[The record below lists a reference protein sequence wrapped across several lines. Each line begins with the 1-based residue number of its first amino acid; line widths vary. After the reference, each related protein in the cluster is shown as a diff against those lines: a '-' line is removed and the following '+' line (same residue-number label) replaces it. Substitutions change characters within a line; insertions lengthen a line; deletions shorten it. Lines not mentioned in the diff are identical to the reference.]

1 MIHACSPYTG
11 RWQHVFWGES
21 EATSGYIAS
30 TRPARAT
37 QKDLVLSE
45 QSRSSLGNPRAG
57 MVSLSVTQAGRLCV
71 CAIRMLGVS
80 FVNEEAD
87 RYLMM
92 HSMDGVIG
100 FTVAKMEA
108 LHSGDPQSVKEAVT
122 TQRNHT
128 R

>member
-1 MIHACSPYTG
+1 
-11 RWQHVFWGES
+11 
-21 EATSGYIAS
+21 
-30 TRPARAT
+30 
-37 QKDLVLSE
+37 
-45 QSRSSLGNPRAG
+45 
-57 MVSLSVTQAGRLCV
+57 
-71 CAIRMLGVS
+71 MLGVS

-100 FTVAKMEA
+100 FTVAKTEA

-128 R
+128 RQKQRLVRGLLPHPSQTSAVA